1 MNEKEQIIYM
11 QARII
16 RLASEDW
23 NKPIKTITALFAEHD
38 IFHYIEHCFD
48 LFHLE
53 GDEAVWEDIKQYLSK
68 KGGLS
73 IDTGINR

>member
-23 NKPIKTITALFAEHD
+23 NKPTETIAALFAEQD
-38 IFHYIEHCFD
+38 VFNYIEHCFD
-48 LFHLE
+48 IFHLE
-53 GDEAVWEDIKQYLSK
+53 GDEAVWEDVKQYLVK
-68 KGGLS
+68 KGEA
-73 IDTGINR
+73 IY